1 MRGES
6 GCGRELGSSPS
17 TAPLSAPGCCV
28 GGGTGDCAAPAPGAP
43 APVDAAMEA
52 GIGGEV
58 VFLDILA
65 RAGAALEMPGGGVAG
80 ELSW

>member
-6 GCGRELGSSPS
+6 GCGRRLGSSPS
-17 TAPLSAPGCCV
+17 KAPGSVPGCWV
-28 GGGTGDCAAPAPGAP
+28 GGGTGDCSAPAAAAAAPA
-43 APVDAAMEA
+43 DAAMEA
-52 GIGGEV
+52 GTGGEV

-65 RAGAALEMPGGGVAG
+65 RAGAALGIPGGGVAG